1 MPSETERA
9 GFDDGRTIGAHGSNA
24 WMRDLVPRTVGVAWG
39 LAMAWLLVL
48 GARDHQSALAS
59 RLECGTDPRSILRAG
74 EVLDGISLK
83 VIIQAHCSN
92 ARYVSDERIALR
104 YVGAEVDVGMTKL
117 SIGGETYYR
126 IESVGDENPP

>member
-1 MPSETERA
+1 MPSEPERA
-9 GFDDGRTIGAHGSNA
+9 PFDDGRAIGARGSTA
-24 WMRDLVPRTVGVAWG
+24 SMRDVVPRTAGVAWA
-39 LAMAWLLVL
+39 LAMAWLFVL
-48 GARDHQSALAS
+48 GLRDHHPELAS

-74 EVLDGISLK
+74 EVLDGMSLK

-104 YVGAEVDVGMTKL
+104 YVGAEVDVDLTKL

-126 IESVGDENPP
+126 IESVGDENAP